1 MNTSCLKTSLA
12 MVVALLSVPLVCA
25 QNPKAVYFESQE
37 VAVPDF
43 AADGFILDIGGGG
56 EGVIGQLKGNQVISI
71 DPYKEEL
78 ENAPSRNLKIV
89 MDGRDLKFLDN
100 SFNTAAIF
108 YTLMYINAEDHEKVF
123 QEVKRVLK
131 HGGRLL
137 IWDVNLPVRKDASK
151 EFGVY
156 KFKFMLP
163 QKEIN
168 TGYGA
173 KFPKT
178 VDQNMQYYVNIAQK
192 TGFRIITTG
201 INQPSFYLELQT
213 TPAVTTVMEKELR
226 TKNIESAVKL
236 YEELKEK
243 NKNDYYFGADV
254 LTQLSDQLMADGKMS
269 DSAVIFKLAL
279 RDYSVNENKANAYG
293 YKLMAVKRYA
303 EAIDIFKIN
312 TARFP
317 NSANAF
323 DSLAEAYMMNGQKSL
338 AVQCYEK
345 SIELN
350 PNNTNA
356 ADMIKKLKRSSS

>member
-1 MNTSCLKTSLA
+1 MRTSYFKISLLIA
-12 MVVALLSVPLVCA
+12 VTTALIPFLFA
-25 QNPKAVYFESQE
+25 QNPKAIYFERQE
-37 VAVPDF
+37 VAIPDF

-56 EGVIGQLKGNQVISI
+56 EGVIGQLKGIQVISI
-71 DPYKEEL
+71 DPYQEEL
-78 ENAPSRNLKIV
+78 ENAPSGNLKIV

-100 SFNTAAIF
+100 SFSTAAIF
-108 YTLMYINAEDHEKVF
+108 YTLMYISAEDHEKVF

-137 IWDVNLPVRKDASK
+137 IWDVNLPVWKDASK

-163 QKEIN
+163 HKEIN

-178 VDQNMQYYVNIAQK
+178 VDQNMPYYVNIAQK
-192 TGFRIITTG
+192 MGFKVITAE
-201 INQPSFYLELQT
+201 NNEPSFYLELK
-213 TPAVTTVMEKELR
+213 TPPAATDVMEKELR
-226 TKNIESAVKL
+226 TKNIESAVML
-236 YEELKEK
+236 YDELKGQ
-243 NKNDYYFGADV
+243 NTNDYYFGADV
-254 LTQLSDQLMADGKMS
+254 LMELSDRLMADGKVS

-279 RDYSVNENKANAYG
+279 RDYSVKENKANAYG
-293 YKLMAVKRYA
+293 YQLLAAKRYA

-312 TARFP
+312 AARFP

-323 DSLAEAYMMNGQKSL
+323 DSLAEAYMMNGQKDL
-338 AVQCYEK
+338 AVKYYEK

-350 PNNTNA
+350 PSNTNA
-356 ADMIKKLKRSSS
+356 AEMIKKLKRSTS